1 MKFKPLTKASAH
13 YSSFWGILAVYFAT
27 LILQPTIAAT
37 IAAPVIAGLL
47 LLSGVSQAANVK
59 AAKDKAEHYVPE
71 LDNADGKH
79 KEG

>member
-1 MKFKPLTKASAH
+1 MKFQPLTKAAAH
-13 YSSFWGILAVYFAT
+13 YSSYWGILAVYFVT

-71 LDNADGKH
+71 LDKAGK
-79 KEG
+79 E